1 MLCLLSQAYI
11 SLQPVLLRV
20 APLELDT
27 RYVITTTQAA
37 TLSCDLSNRQFHII
51 QKGLI
56 ASHIYNYELSI
67 VNYFQIS
74 NAD

>member
-1 MLCLLSQAYI
+1 MCRTFSPLFMLCHLSQAYI

-37 TLSCDLSNRQFHII
+37 TQSCNLRC
-51 QKGLI
+51 
-56 ASHIYNYELSI
+56 SI
-67 VNYFQIS
+67 VFLRAQI
-74 NAD
+74 NLQEQ